1 MTTIVSL
8 VALALL
14 VLLIYA
20 CARDG
25 AFVSIYVLLRNLLA
39 FMVAMTLMEPLASLV
54 MLIAPEQHPWP
65 LYYRVVAFAG
75 VFGAVFATARWL
87 KIEHTP
93 GAVSAITLVDRIA
106 GGICGAVNWIVV
118 IGVLLILWSLLPF
131 VKFIPGDFG
140 RLETDSGLLF
150 PGKAMLRFYGFT
162 AGRMSGGRTFLVE
175 DEELLADVNGNG
187 AFDKGDQFRDANNNG
202 LWDRGWLWRY
212 KNHAD
217 FHFEDIELAVPDLGA
232 EEEPDVPAG
241 RR

>member
-8 VALALL
+8 AAFALL
-14 VLLIYA
+14 GLLIYS

-25 AFVSIYVLLRNLLA
+25 AFASVYVLLRNLLA

-54 MLIAPEQHPWP
+54 MLVVPKHHPWP
-65 LYYRVVAFAG
+65 LYCRVVAFAG

-93 GAVSAITLVDRIA
+93 GEVSAFTLVDRIA

-140 RLETDSGLLF
+140 RIETDSGLLF
-150 PGKAMLRFYGFT
+150 PGEAILRFYGFT
-162 AGRMSGGRTFLVE
+162 AGRMPGGRKFLVE
-175 DEELLADVNGNG
+175 DEKLEADANGNG
-187 AFDKGDQFRDANNNG
+187 AFDAGDQFRDVNNNG
-202 LWDRGWLWRY
+202 VWDRGWLWRY
-212 KNHAD
+212 RNHAD
-217 FHFEDIELAVPDLGA
+217 FHFKDIELVVPEIGA
-232 EEEPDVPAG
+232 EEGSGAPAAG
-241 RR
+241 G